1 MTTLVFLILAFGPA
15 IYDGIHRRRGE
26 LVTLRS
32 ACLWSGVYVGSAL
45 LFALYLAVFGGPGDS
60 AAFLAGWSIEKSLSV
75 DNLLVFGAIF
85 TYFGVKSEH
94 QYRVL
99 HFGIIGAVVL
109 RLAFISFGLF
119 MFAIFGRVLD
129 IAFGAFVIWTAWKL
143 YGGGDDAP
151 EAVDHNSRWYIKWT
165 RKIFQILP
173 ESSAFFFVRRQLHRE
188 PFTSKFSEVR
198 GKGKLHAT
206 PLLLCLI
213 SIEVTDILF
222 AFDSVPAVL
231 GVTQDTLLVYS
242 SIMFAVIGLR
252 SLYFVLESVLRYAP
266 ALSKAMTGIL
276 LFIGLKL
283 VLHGVAKVE
292 VPPIATLLVVLT
304 AFGCCIPSV
313 VRKRTAE

>member
-26 LVTLRS
+26 LVTFRS

-143 YGGGDDAP
+143 YGDSDDAP

-165 RKIFQILP
+165 RKIFPILP
-173 ESSAFFFVRRQLHRE
+173 ESSAFFFVRR
-188 PFTSKFSEVR
+188 SV
-198 GKGKLHAT
+198 KLHAT

-283 VLHGVAKVE
+283 VLHGVANVE